1 VRAAVVP
8 SMRCLRDRPMLLIWL
23 SGEGRAEVWAPQ
35 FIWSL
40 VSRGV
45 CNEIGEG
52 SGEGQCYGSE
62 VRECSVNKSL
72 QVADVALQAG
82 VMAR

>member
-1 VRAAVVP
+1 
-8 SMRCLRDRPMLLIWL
+8 MRCLRDRPMLLILL

-45 CNEIGEG
+45 CDKIGEVSG
-52 SGEGQCYGSE
+52 EVSGEGQYYGPE
-62 VRECSVNKSL
+62 V
-72 QVADVALQAG
+72 
-82 VMAR
+82 

>member
-1 VRAAVVP
+1 
-8 SMRCLRDRPMLLIWL
+8 MRCLRDRPVLLILL

-45 CNEIGEG
+45 CDKIGEV
-52 SGEGQCYGSE
+52 SGEGQYYGPE

-72 QVADVALQAG
+72 QVADVALQTG
-82 VMAR
+82 MMAR